1 MFTEKIKRFLTNNS
15 NENMIKIIF
24 VFLNSYNLYYFINNS
39 KYTCINTILL
49 FLMYFYISNTSNKN
63 KIKLLLIC
71 LVFSLFT
78 LLTES
83 YIIYKTKG
91 KNISYNKPDMLNV
104 NGWLFTAYVSMIFNV
119 IILNELLNLFLT

>member
-1 MFTEKIKRFLTNNS
+1 MFIEKIKRFLTNNS

-24 VFLNSYNLYYFINNS
+24 LFLNSYNLYFFINNS
-39 KYTCINTILL
+39 KYTFINTL
-49 FLMYFYISNTSNKN
+49 
-63 KIKLLLIC
+63 
-71 LVFSLFT
+71 T

-91 KNISYNKPDMLNV
+91 NNISYNKPDMLNV

>member
-1 MFTEKIKRFLTNNS
+1 
-15 NENMIKIIF
+15 
-24 VFLNSYNLYYFINNS
+24 
-39 KYTCINTILL
+39 
-49 FLMYFYISNTSNKN
+49 MYFYISNTSNKN